1 MADLPHNPARA
12 QASALHGMLVVEVGA
27 RVAASVTGSLLAQL
41 GATVVFV
48 ESVES
53 GDFAQPKWTFRAQY
67 AAGKLS
73 LAVDLRKAAD
83 RVLLQALAAGCDVL
97 LLSSDADPAAY
108 GAAPWSE
115 IPSGPVVCDITAF
128 GSSGPLANR
137 SGPAATDTFIQA
149 LTGVMECTGT
159 SDGPPQAVALP
170 LIEQLAGI
178 YGAAGVLA
186 ALRQRR
192 DGDPSPVEIALYDVA
207 FSAMTSFLAPAMSA
221 APGRPQTS
229 SHRSPQGEG
238 NLMCGQASEAATR
251 VGNRHTMAAPWNVY
265 RARDGW
271 VLLCAG
277 NDEQW
282 QRLCTLIYHPGQE
295 LPAHLAKNAARVA
308 HAGEVDDNVQ
318 AWTGARNIDACVAML
333 SALGIPCGP
342 VAPLDGYPR
351 EANLQHRHM
360 VLDAFDPVSGRG
372 IKLPGSPF
380 RMTRTPG
387 LVLASVSAKDADRAQ
402 VEALVQIPGPRPRRA
417 APNKLPLAGVR
428 VLEIGHYTTAP
439 VASRLLAAL
448 GAEVIKVEPPEGEA
462 VRRWPPARNGRGV
475 FFTFQN
481 ADKQSLA
488 LDMASAEGRK
498 TLLQLVSKSDVLIEN
513 LRPGALA
520 RKGYWHEDMLALN
533 PRLVYCSISGF
544 GLDSLYEGRPA
555 FDSVI
560 QAMSGLMDLTRIN
573 GMPLKTGP
581 SMADVMGAA
590 FGLTAVL
597 AALASREHS
606 GHGQYLDLSMQDICA
621 WATQSGWNEAG
632 GRAPA
637 HGVLQCADGYVLAA
651 CPAAEAVRLQAR
663 LESARRPRDAVA
675 AALAA
680 AGWSAVPVLGIS
692 EVVAAPQTRERGL
705 WFMAEDEG
713 AQFPVLA
720 SPVRLP
726 LTPSP
731 MPRPGPRLGRD
742 TKAILGRLT

>member
-1 MADLPHNPARA
+1 MAHMPQDAPGSCP
-12 QASALHGMLVVEVGA
+12 SAFQGMLVIEAGA

-48 ESVES
+48 EAVQL
-53 GDFAQPKWTFRAQY
+53 GHFAQSKWTCREQY

-73 LAVDLRKAAD
+73 LAVDLREAAD
-83 RVLLQALAAGCDVL
+83 RALLKTLAAGCDVL

-108 GAAPWSE
+108 GATPWSE
-115 IPSGPVVCDITAF
+115 MPGGPVVCDITAF
-128 GSSGPLANR
+128 GSSGPLSKR
-137 SGPAATDTFIQA
+137 SGPAATDAHIQA
-149 LTGVMECTGT
+149 ITGVMECTGT
-159 SDGPPQAVALP
+159 SDGPPRAVALP

-186 ALRQRR
+186 ALRQRHE
-192 DGDPSPVEIALYDVA
+192 GQPSPVEIALYDVA
-207 FSAMTSFLAPAMSA
+207 FSAMTSFLAPA
-221 APGRPQTS
+221 
-229 SHRSPQGEG
+229 
-238 NLMCGQASEAATR
+238 MCGQASEAATR

-265 RARDGW
+265 RASDGW

-282 QRLCTLIYHPGQE
+282 QRLCTLIYGSGQE
-295 LPAHLAKNAARVA
+295 LPIHLIKNAARVA
-308 HAGEVDDNVQ
+308 HAEEVDAIVQ
-318 AWTGARNIDACVAML
+318 AWTSERNIEECVAL
-333 SALGIPCGP
+333 LLAQDIPCGP

-351 EANLQHRHM
+351 EANLQFRHM
-360 VLDAFDPVSGRG
+360 VFDALDPVSGRG

-387 LVLASVSAKDADRAQ
+387 QALTGLSVKDADRAR
-402 VEALVQIPGPRPRRA
+402 VKALVRSPAPLARRDVA
-417 APNKLPLAGVR
+417 TRLPLAGVR

-462 VRRWPPARNGRGV
+462 VRRWPPVRNGQGV

-481 ADKQSLA
+481 AYKKSLA

-520 RKGYWHEDMLALN
+520 RKGYGHVDMLALN

-597 AALASREHS
+597 AALESRENT

-621 WATQSGWNEAG
+621 WATQAGWNCEGAVASEQG
-632 GRAPA
+632 IVR
-637 HGVLQCADGYVLAA
+637 CADGYVLANCSVDEA
-651 CPAAEAVRLQAR
+651 MRWQTKLQADSKSREAV
-663 LESARRPRDAVA
+663 VA
-675 AALAA
+675 ALIA
-680 AGWSAVPVLGIS
+680 AGEAAVPVLSIS
-692 EVVAAPQTRERGL
+692 EVVAAPQTRERSL
-705 WFMAEDEG
+705 WFAVQEGGAEY
-713 AQFPVLA
+713 PLLA
-720 SPVRLP
+720 SPVRLL

-731 MPRPGPRLGRD
+731 VPRPGPRLGRD
-742 TKAILGRLT
+742 TQEILRTLS